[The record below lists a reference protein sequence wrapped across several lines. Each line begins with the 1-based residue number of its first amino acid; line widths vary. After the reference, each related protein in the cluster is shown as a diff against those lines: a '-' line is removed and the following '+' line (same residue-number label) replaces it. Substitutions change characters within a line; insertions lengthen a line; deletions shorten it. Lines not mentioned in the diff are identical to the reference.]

1 MSKNRN
7 YENLYTTYRVV
18 NNTQV
23 QRTDLKI
30 VVKDRIIGTL
40 EADDMKDIPILW
52 SDNWEKKRKYISVRI
67 MIYAELYGDI

>member
-1 MSKNRN
+1 MLQMSKNRN

-40 EADDMKDIPILW
+40 EADDMGIYQSYEVITG
-52 SDNWEKKRKYISVRI
+52 KRK
-67 MIYAELYGDI
+67 

>member
-1 MSKNRN
+1 MKASKNLY

-40 EADDMKDIPILW
+40 EADDMEDIPIL
-52 SDNWEKKRKYISVRI
+52 
-67 MIYAELYGDI
+67 

>member
-1 MSKNRN
+1 MSKNMN

-30 VVKDRIIGTL
+30 IETDRIAGTW
-40 EADDMKDIPILW
+40 ETDDMEDIPIL
-52 SDNWEKKRKYISVRI
+52 
-67 MIYAELYGDI
+67 

>member
-1 MSKNRN
+1 MQYSLIEVMLQMSKNMN

-30 VVKDRIIGTL
+30 IETDRIAGTW
-40 EADDMKDIPILW
+40 ETDDMEDIPIL
-52 SDNWEKKRKYISVRI
+52 
-67 MIYAELYGDI
+67 

>member
-1 MSKNRN
+1 MEVMLQMSKNMN
-7 YENLYTTYRVV
+7 YENLYTAYRVV

-40 EADDMKDIPILW
+40 EAGDMEDIPIL
-52 SDNWEKKRKYISVRI
+52 
-67 MIYAELYGDI
+67 

>member
-40 EADDMKDIPILW
+40 EADDMEDIPILW
-52 SDNWEKKRKYISVRI
+52 SDNWEKKIKYISVRI
-67 MIYAELYGDI
+67 MIYAELYGNI